1 MRGSWGYTA
10 GPGTPAGRGVCFP
23 PSRTPRGPPLS
34 RGPSHS
40 PAPAC
45 QPIRALRP
53 WPTLGGGDTAM
64 RQPIGTRGAGTAPRS
79 ANHGARPGDPARFE
93 RLSRRR
99 MRGEQ
104 LLRRRRR
111 RRTPRGRQR
120 RGSDAAAHRPGE
132 PGRSA
137 SPSRGSLLRAPGLPR
152 GLSRQ
157 VGKAFSPRPA
167 RRSPLSLRRW
177 YCSLLPGARLWL
189 QSTPRGSC
197 RGSSPLHG
205 LCPRICRKRVRA
217 AHRMRVPQVRMC
229 RPGPCDVRRWPGGG
243 GQVLWVAPMG
253 LVPFAG
259 APGSPLA
266 PLPLRTQRTA
276 VCGREALARPAGALT
291 LGFPPRAERVPVA
304 PLGSSA
310 AGEGAKTPPRSSGT
324 KSGFTSRRLLDP
336 GTERGLAA

>member
-157 VGKAFSPRPA
+157 AGKNSALLTSICVVGVCHEGCCGGPQEPGFGGH
-167 RRSPLSLRRW
+167 RRT
-177 YCSLLPGARLWL
+177 GASMVT
-189 QSTPRGSC
+189 Q
-197 RGSSPLHG
+197 
-205 LCPRICRKRVRA
+205 
-217 AHRMRVPQVRMC
+217 
-229 RPGPCDVRRWPGGG
+229 PGGSAWKAG
-243 GQVLWVAPMG
+243 KQPEDRIQVTPTL
-253 LVPFAG
+253 
-259 APGSPLA
+259 
-266 PLPLRTQRTA
+266 
-276 VCGREALARPAGALT
+276 CALARTEAGIQRPSDARIQ
-291 LGFPPRAERVPVA
+291 F
-304 PLGSSA
+304 
-310 AGEGAKTPPRSSGT
+310 
-324 KSGFTSRRLLDP
+324 
-336 GTERGLAA
+336 